1 MFGSKFRRLRCTFLN
16 CQLAEVVYCVAVEYG
31 ESGLLRNSAAT
42 RLVLMMRWGLSNGEP
57 LAGRCGCL
65 NVYGGGW
72 CTSHAHG
79 APGLRLI
86 CPDFFARVPWMF
98 WGLQARG
105 VLLPGLRKLHDALSA
120 KAKEWEG
127 VIKIGRTHTQDATP
141 LTLGQEFGGYAAQV
155 AMHPL
160 W

>member
-1 MFGSKFRRLRCTFLN
+1 M
-16 CQLAEVVYCVAVEYG
+16 VVDVL
-31 ESGLLRNSAAT
+31 GL
-42 RLVLMMRWGLSNGEP
+42 G
-57 LAGRCGCL
+57 
-65 NVYGGGW
+65 
-72 CTSHAHG
+72 
-79 APGLRLI
+79 
-86 CPDFFARVPWMF
+86 

-155 AMHPL
+155 CTIRTVV
-160 W
+160 